1 MRSILIIGIG
11 HFGKHLCE
19 KLCELGNEVMIV
31 DKNEERMSGL
41 LEIVTAAQVGD
52 CTRREVIKTL
62 GVGNFDVCFVCM
74 GSDFE
79 SSLVITNLVKE
90 AGAKHVVSVANR
102 DMQVRFLLKNGADEA
117 IYPNRDS
124 AERIGVKYGTNK
136 VFDYIEM
143 TEGYSMYEVPPLKKW
158 IGKSIREIDVRAKY
172 GVSIIAIKEE
182 NQMDFT
188 PSITE
193 PLREDQHLL
202 IGGQQEAMERL
213 LKQ

>member
-1 MRSILIIGIG
+1 MRSVLIIGVG
-11 HFGKHLCE
+11 HFGRHLCE

-41 LEIVTAAQVGD
+41 LHMVTVAQIGD
-52 CTRREVIKTL
+52 CTNREVIKSL
-62 GVGNFDVCFVCM
+62 GVGNFDVCFVCIS
-74 GSDFE
+74 SDFE

-90 AGAKHVVSVANR
+90 AGAKQVVSVANR
-102 DMQVRFLLKNGADEA
+102 DMQVQFLLKNGADEA

-143 TEGYSMYEVPPLKKW
+143 AEGYSMCEMPPLKKW
-158 IGKSIREIDVRAKY
+158 IGKSIRELDIRAIH
-172 GVSIIAIKEE
+172 GVSIIAIKDGD
-182 NQMDFT
+182 QLDFT

-193 PLREDQHLL
+193 PLIAEQHLL
-202 IGGQQEAMERL
+202 MVGKQELIERL
-213 LKQ
+213 LKG